1 MEFVSTQM
9 ILKKKTILTTVC
21 AKALM
26 EVLQELL
33 DLQWTWTVELIVSEV
48 QQHVDLNT
56 HIIQKDGFGLLILVV
71 FISP

>member
-1 MEFVSTQM
+1 M
-9 ILKKKTILTTVC
+9 IKKTIPTTVC
-21 AKALM
+21 AQELM

-33 DLQWTWTVELIVSEV
+33 DLQWTWTVELIVSEA

-56 HIIQKDGFGLLILVV
+56 HIIQKEGLGLLISVV